1 MTRTS
6 NKVTHSN
13 REPVPALRPPQIYH
27 QATRKDRREE
37 ASTTNILLVLPQVL
51 GEMILALN
59 QYLALPV
66 LSFYTFWVSILMGIA
81 IGSAQLPINPGT
93 NLKNVFVS
101 KEAFK
106 TS

>member
-1 MTRTS
+1 
-6 NKVTHSN
+6 
-13 REPVPALRPPQIYH
+13 
-27 QATRKDRREE
+27 
-37 ASTTNILLVLPQVL
+37 
-51 GEMILALN
+51 MILALN
-59 QYLALPV
+59 QYLMLPV

-81 IGSAQLPINPGT
+81 IGSTQLPINPGT